1 MNFRKIWLS
10 FLITINVLIII
21 LFIYFA
27 TFDEDMRLIGG
38 ILTCVFTMVSW
49 LIVMT
54 ILFKSEAPVKKVN
67 MSNRYTDMTSLE
79 LEKFGIDS
87 EKYKFIIFE
96 KFKLIHDAF
105 SNLELDVLKSNVTL
119 DLYNYFLEQL
129 EVYKALNRKSIMKD
143 IELVNIKIY
152 EVDNFRIKAYLNVKM
167 YDYQIDLDTLKCVY
181 GNDKEKRDLEF
192 EIYFEN
198 KGEINGLYD
207 QYVMSKKYC
216 INDMDNK
223 K

>member
-27 TFDEDMRLIGG
+27 TFDEDMRLVGG

-54 ILFKSEAPVKKVN
+54 ILFKSEAPAKKVN

-87 EKYKFIIFE
+87 EKYKCIIFE

-152 EVDNFRIKAYLNVKM
+152 EVDNFRIKAYVNVKM

-181 GNDKEKRDLEF
+181 GSDKEKRDLEF